1 MSELF
6 PPRDVQV
13 EVEPGVIDLRWG
25 HPAAELLPA
34 AAFRSAVDSA
44 LAGQGI
50 AALSYGRVGGPASLT
65 DPLTDWLARHGDPV
79 PPGNRMFITAGISQ
93 GLDLVCTLFSQPGDV
108 ALVESPVYH
117 LALKVLRDHGLE
129 LVPVEADSDGIR
141 PGLLS
146 DALHQVRQSGRCA
159 RFIYTV
165 PTYNN
170 PSSATMPVDRR
181 REVVALAASAS
192 ATILED
198 DVYRHLW
205 FDAPPPPP
213 LQSYAEPGVVIRLG
227 SFSKI
232 LAPGLRLGW
241 LLAPPAVVDRC
252 NDSGLLDSGG
262 GLSHLVAHAA
272 GEFIRMG
279 LLDAHVPRLRASY
292 QARCAALLN
301 GLAEHM
307 PEGVTWTRPGGGFFV
322 WVTLP
327 DGIESEDLRAA
338 AARERVTFVPGSRFC
353 CCGGCERSL
362 RLAFSFLGEDELK
375 EGTRRLGAALRSL
388 YAARRASRS

>member
-1 MSELF
+1 MRDFF

-34 AAFRSAVDSA
+34 GSFRAAVDSA
-44 LAGQGI
+44 LTRQGI
-50 AALSYGRVGGPASLT
+50 AALSYGRVGGPASLIE
-65 DPLTDWLARHGDPV
+65 PLTDWLARYGDPI
-79 PPGNRMFITAGISQ
+79 PAGNRMFITAGISQ
-93 GLDLVCTLFSQPGDV
+93 GLDLLCTLFSQPGDV

-129 LVPVEADSDGIR
+129 LMPVEADAAGMR
-141 PGLLS
+141 PDLLA
-146 DALHQVRQSGRCA
+146 DALEQVRQSGRRA

-170 PSSATMPVDRR
+170 PSSATMPVERR
-181 REVVALAASAS
+181 HEVVALAASAG

-205 FDAPPPPP
+205 FDALPPPS
-213 LQSYAEPGVVIRLG
+213 LQSVAEPGVVIRLG

-262 GLSHLVAHAA
+262 GLSHLVAHGA

-279 LLDAHVPRLRASY
+279 LLDAHVPHLRASY
-292 QARCAALLN
+292 KARCNALLD
-301 GLAEHM
+301 GLAKHM

-322 WVTLP
+322 WATLP
-327 DGIESEDLRAA
+327 EGIESEGLRDA
-338 AARERVTFVPGSRFC
+338 AARERVAFVPGSRFC

-362 RLAFSFLGEDELK
+362 RLAFSFWSEEELK
-375 EGTRRLGAALRSL
+375 EGARRLGAALRSQL
-388 YAARRASRS
+388 

>member
-1 MSELF
+1 MNELF

-34 AAFRSAVDSA
+34 DAFRAAMDTA
-44 LAGQGI
+44 LTRQSV
-50 AALSYGRVGGPASLT
+50 AALSYGRVGGPASLIE
-65 DPLTDWLARHGDPV
+65 PLVDWLARHDDPV
-79 PPGNRMFITAGISQ
+79 PPGNRIFVTAGISQ
-93 GLDLVCTLFSQPGDV
+93 GLDLICALFSQPGDI

-117 LALKVLRDHGLE
+117 LALKVLRDHRLE
-129 LVPVEADSDGIR
+129 LLPVEADAQGMR
-141 PGLLS
+141 PDLLAE
-146 DALHQVRQSGRCA
+146 ALERVQRSGRRP

-170 PSSATMPVDRR
+170 PSSATLPRDRR
-181 REVVALAASAS
+181 SEIVAIAASAG

-205 FDAPPPPP
+205 FRALPPPP
-213 LQSYAEPGVVIRLG
+213 LQSYAEPGAVIRLG

-241 LLAPPAVVDRC
+241 LLAPPNVVDRC

-262 GLSHLVAHAA
+262 GLSHLVAHGA
-272 GEFIRMG
+272 GEFIRAG
-279 LLDAHVPRLRASY
+279 SLDEHVPRLTASY
-292 QARCAALLN
+292 RARCNALLE

-307 PEGVTWTRPGGGFFV
+307 PEGVTWTRPDGGFFV

-327 DGIESEDLRAA
+327 AEADGEELLAHA
-338 AARERVTFVPGSRFC
+338 EQKKVAFVPGSRFC

-362 RLAFSFLGEDELK
+362 RLAFSFLGEDELR
-375 EGTRRLGAALRSL
+375 EGARRLGAALVAQVS
-388 YAARRASRS
+388 

>member
-1 MSELF
+1 MRHLF
-6 PPRDVQV
+6 PPADVQV
-13 EVEPGVIDLRWG
+13 EVDPGVVDLRWG

-34 AAFRSAVDSA
+34 EGFRAAMDAA
-44 LAGQGI
+44 LSRQGV
-50 AALSYGRVGGPASLT
+50 AALSYGRVGGPASLLE
-65 DPLTDWLARHGDPV
+65 PLTEWLARHGDPV
-79 PPGNRMFITAGISQ
+79 PPGNRIFITAGISS
-93 GLDLVCTLFSQPGDV
+93 GLDILCTLFSQPGDV

-141 PGLLS
+141 PDSLA
-146 DALHQVRQSGRCA
+146 DALERVRGSGRRP

-170 PSSATMPVDRR
+170 PSSATMLPERR
-181 REVVALAASAS
+181 RLVAELAQTQGAVV
-192 ATILED
+192 LED

-205 FDAPPPPP
+205 FDAPPPRP
-213 LQSYAEPGVVIRLG
+213 LQSFAEPGVVIRLG

-262 GLSHLVAHAA
+262 GLSHLVAHGA

-279 LLDAHVPRLRASY
+279 LLDAHVARLRQSY
-292 QARCAALLN
+292 RARCDALLDA
-301 GLAEHM
+301 LAEHM
-307 PEGVTWTRPGGGFFV
+307 PASVAWTRPGGGFFV
-322 WVTLP
+322 WLTLP
-327 DGIESEDLRAA
+327 EGIDSEDLLPR
-338 AARERVTFVPGSRFC
+338 AAREGVAFVPGSRFC
-353 CCGGCERSL
+353 CCGGCERNL
-362 RLAFSFLGEDELK
+362 RLAFSFLSEEELRDGAK
-375 EGTRRLGAALRSL
+375 RLARSL
-388 YAARRASRS
+388 TL

>member
-1 MSELF
+1 MKDVF
-6 PPRDVQV
+6 PPADVQV
-13 EVEPGVIDLRWG
+13 EVEPGMIDLRWG

-34 AAFRSAVDSA
+34 AAFRSAVDAS
-44 LAGQGI
+44 LARQGI
-50 AALSYGRVGGPASLT
+50 AALSYGRVGGPASLIE
-65 DPLTDWLARHGDPV
+65 PLTGWLARHDDPI

-93 GLDLVCTLFSQPGDV
+93 GLDLLCTLFAQPGEV

-129 LVPVEADSDGIR
+129 LVPVEADAQGLR
-141 PGLLS
+141 P
-146 DALHQVRQSGRCA
+146 DALAAALEQVRRSGRRP

-170 PSSATMPVDRR
+170 PSSATLPVDRR
-181 REVVALAASAS
+181 REVVALAAA
-192 ATILED
+192 AGAVILED

-205 FDAPPPPP
+205 FDASPPPP
-213 LQSYAEPGVVIRLG
+213 LQSDAEPGVVFRLG

-241 LLAPPAVVDRC
+241 LLAPPAIVDRC
-252 NDSGLLDSGG
+252 ADSGLLDSGG

-272 GEFIRMG
+272 GEFIRLG
-279 LLDAHVPRLRASY
+279 LLDTHVPRLRASY
-292 QARCAALLN
+292 KARCDALLK
-301 GLAEHM
+301 GLAEYM
-307 PEGVTWTRPGGGFFV
+307 PQAVTWTRPEGGFFV

-327 DGIESEDLRAA
+327 EGIDSEDLR
-338 AARERVTFVPGSRFC
+338 ERASQEGVAFVPGRRFC

-362 RLAFSFLGEDELK
+362 RLAFSFLGEDELR
-375 EGTRRLGAALRSL
+375 EGARRLAAALRSRL
-388 YAARRASRS
+388 

>member
-1 MSELF
+1 MNDLF

-25 HPAAELLPA
+25 HPAAELLPSE
-34 AAFRSAVDSA
+34 AFRSAVDVA
-44 LAGQGI
+44 LERQGI
-50 AALSYGRVGGPASLT
+50 AALSYGRVGGPAALIE
-65 DPLTDWLARHGDPV
+65 PLTDWLARHGDPI

-93 GLDLVCTLFSQPGDV
+93 GLDLVCALFSQPGDV

-117 LALKVLRDHGLE
+117 LALKVLQDHGLE
-129 LVPVEADSDGIR
+129 LTPVDTDANGMRPDSLAAALERVRRDGR
-141 PGLLS
+141 
-146 DALHQVRQSGRCA
+146 RA

-170 PSSATMPVDRR
+170 PSSATLPVDRR
-181 REVVALAASAS
+181 QEVAALAASAG

-213 LQSYAEPGVVIRLG
+213 LQSLAEPGVVLRLG

-241 LLAPPAVVDRC
+241 LLAPSDIVDRC
-252 NDSGLLDSGG
+252 NASGLLDSGG
-262 GLSHLVAHAA
+262 GLSHLIAHAA
-272 GEFIRMG
+272 GQFINMG
-279 LLDAHVPRLRASY
+279 FLDAHVPRLRASY
-292 QARCAALLN
+292 KARCAALLQ
-301 GLAEHM
+301 GLTEQM
-307 PEGVTWTRPGGGFFV
+307 PEGVMWTRPAGGFFV

-327 DGIESEDLRAA
+327 EGIESEALQAR
-338 AARERVTFVPGSRFC
+338 AAREGVAFAHGGRFC
-353 CCGGCERSL
+353 CCGGCERNL
-362 RLAFSFLGEDELK
+362 RLAFSFFSEEELK
-375 EGTRRLGAALRSL
+375 EGALRLGVALRLGAAFRSH
-388 YAARRASRS
+388 